1 ALRLGRSQGR
11 PGRRRDPGDDERGS
25 EGTRD
30 PHGTTRCPHDM
41 NDSQTGHAI
50 VKEGCTLAGPDRICS
65 GTRTPPRG
73 RGGAASLRLVA
84 EMRPGDALLQVLERA
99 KVVDDVPARV
109 VEEDLAVLVA
119 ADGDQPLEVVP
130 VLEEIVDGLRHAAP
144 GDDRD
149 LGPRGAL
156 R

>member
-1 ALRLGRSQGR
+1 
-11 PGRRRDPGDDERGS
+11 
-25 EGTRD
+25 
-30 PHGTTRCPHDM
+30 
-41 NDSQTGHAI
+41 
-50 VKEGCTLAGPDRICS
+50 CTLAGPDRICS

-156 R
+156 RLLRHASLISIRIPPPFQCDTCAERDRSAAPGPAGTPPRSGRRRRARGWP